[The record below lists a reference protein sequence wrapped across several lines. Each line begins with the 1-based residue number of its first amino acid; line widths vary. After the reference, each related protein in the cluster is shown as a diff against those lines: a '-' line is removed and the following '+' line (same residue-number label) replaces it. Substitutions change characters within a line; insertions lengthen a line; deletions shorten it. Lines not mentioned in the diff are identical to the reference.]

1 MHRLAQVVNAT
12 VNAALEALHA
22 MVNAALEPLHVMII
36 EFKSFLDATGRRR
49 HTQNHRCRR
58 FK

>member
-22 MVNAALEPLHVMII
+22 MVNAALEALHVI